1 MITERVGI
9 WATLLVAI
17 GTAVAAYAK
26 VKSDTAV
33 ALEKVDTVAETI
45 RRLDQKIE
53 VINTTAERV
62 AKVEGTIDTFSSD
75 MKEIK
80 GSLVRMSEKVEGINS
95 TVHGLSTRQQDII
108 DRVKEV
114 RRKLDRR

>member
-1 MITERVGI
+1 MAKLQAEFMITERTGI

-53 VINTTAERV
+53 VINTTALIV
-62 AKVEGTIDTFSSD
+62 TGK
-75 MKEIK
+75 
-80 GSLVRMSEKVEGINS
+80 
-95 TVHGLSTRQQDII
+95 Q
-108 DRVKEV
+108 
-114 RRKLDRR
+114 